1 MKGKEKMSDWVEE
14 KMKKWGE
21 YSSMREKGVCGF
33 PSQSPTFRV
42 ESSGGGIG
50 SVVLVD
56 ADVMMVDGIMAGIK
70 QEKPVLFHA
79 GWDWYVRGLTVSSI
93 VSQRKCSKQTVY
105 NRIDL
110 LKELVSAKS
119 RDYKRNI

>member
-1 MKGKEKMSDWVEE
+1 MSDWVEE
-14 KMKKWGE
+14 KMKKWGVF
-21 YSSMREKGVCGF
+21 SFMRENGVCGF

-56 ADVMMVDGIMAGIK
+56 TDVMMVDGIMAGIK
-70 QEKPVLFHA
+70 QEKPVLFYA
-79 GWDWYVRGLTVSSI
+79 GWDWYVKGLTVSSI

-105 NRIDL
+105 NRIEI
-110 LKELVSAKS
+110 LKELVASRS
-119 RDYKRNI
+119 RDYIRNN

>member
-79 GWDWYVRGLTVSSI
+79 GWDWYVRGLPVSSI
-93 VSQRKCSKQTVY
+93 AFYNRCTNKTVY
-105 NRIDL
+105 NRVNT
-110 LKELVSAKS
+110 LKDMVASRS
-119 RDYKRNI
+119 RDYKQNI

>member
-1 MKGKEKMSDWVEE
+1 MSDWVEE
-14 KMKKWGE
+14 KMKKWGVF
-21 YSSMREKGVCGF
+21 SLMREKGVCGF